1 MQGFRFVTPRRADA
15 LANDAPQHGN
25 VVSTMRQSRRVS
37 LLVIL
42 AASVGLAVGAVSRA
56 VAEGPRDRS
65 EKNAVRGMTGVFDG
79 VGIVLWVSRDE
90 ARRLLPNPD
99 LQLDYPDDADQHP
112 VVLLLGSE
120 NNVGVQLGRSYIHP
134 RFLRQYENAYVI
146 VPYLRHPAAAGLVY
160 TFSKIFVSDER
171 VTEKGTK
178 LNHSPKIHA
187 AIEEAAD
194 RFVVNYDGERR
205 IDLTMQVD
213 PPTAKLDALAVG
225 TRAPHKAPA
234 TADLLRTIFRQP
246 KIEFSPN
253 VHLFAFDFL
262 AEASGLTP
270 TIVSGTV
277 RVPAVESDQTRSGSV
292 GDRPSDVL
300 LLSPDRPV
308 AAIRFSSHWT
318 KTLQF

>member
-1 MQGFRFVTPRRADA
+1 MPQLPRI
-15 LANDAPQHGN
+15 
-25 VVSTMRQSRRVS
+25 S
-37 LLVIL
+37 LVIIL
-42 AASVGLAVGAVSRA
+42 ASSAWLAVGAVPRA

-65 EKNAVRGMTGVFDG
+65 EKNAVRGMTGEFDG

-90 ARRLLPNPD
+90 ARRLLPNSD
-99 LQLDYPDDADQHP
+99 LRLDYPDDADQHP

-120 NNVGVQLGRSYIHP
+120 QNVGVQLRRSYIHP

-146 VPYLRHPAAAGLVY
+146 VPYLRHPAVAERVY

-171 VTEKGTK
+171 VTEKGIK
-178 LNHSPKIHA
+178 LNHSPKVHA
-187 AIEEAAD
+187 AIEDAAD

-205 IDLTMQVD
+205 IDLTMEEN
-213 PPTAKLDALAVG
+213 PPAAKLPALVA
-225 TRAPHKAPA
+225 RARTPHNAPA

-253 VHLFAFDFL
+253 VHLFAFDFM

-270 TIVSGTV
+270 TIVSGTI
-277 RVPAVESDQTRSGSV
+277 RVPAVESDQSRSGSV
-292 GDRPSDVL
+292 GDRSSDVL

-308 AAIRFSSHWT
+308 EAVRFSSHWT

>member
-1 MQGFRFVTPRRADA
+1 
-15 LANDAPQHGN
+15 
-25 VVSTMRQSRRVS
+25 MRQASRVS
-37 LLVIL
+37 LHFIL
-42 AASVGLAVGAVSRA
+42 AASACLAVGAVPRA
-56 VAEGPRDRS
+56 LAEGSRDRA
-65 EKNAVRGMTGVFDG
+65 EKNAVRGMTGEFDG
-79 VGIVLWVSRDE
+79 VGMVLWVSRDE

-99 LQLDYPDDADQHP
+99 LRLDYPDDADYHP

-146 VPYLRHPAAAGLVY
+146 VPYLRHPATAGRVY

-171 VTEKGTK
+171 VTEKGSK
-178 LNHSPKIHA
+178 LNHSPKVHA
-187 AIEEAAD
+187 AIEDAAG

-205 IDLTMQVD
+205 INLTMQEQ
-213 PPTAKLDALAVG
+213 PPTGKFPALVVG
-225 TRAPHKAPA
+225 TRAPHNAPA

-253 VHLFAFDFL
+253 VHLFAFDFM
-262 AEASGLTP
+262 AAASGLTP
-270 TIVSGTV
+270 AIVSGTV
-277 RVPAVESDQTRSGSV
+277 RVPAVESGQSLSGSV
-292 GDRPSDVL
+292 GDRSSDVL

-308 AAIRFSSHWT
+308 EAIRFSSHWA